1 MPLVKI
7 EARKGLSPELRRE
20 LLDAVHVALV
30 EAFKI
35 PDRDRHQRFVE
46 YAPEDFEIPGG
57 KGERFTIV
65 EIDAFAGRSLDAK
78 RALYQSIA
86 ARFES
91 LGIPALDVM
100 IVLREIPAENW
111 GLRGGRAACDLDL
124 GFDVK
129 V

>member
-7 EARKGLSPELRRE
+7 EARQGLGSDLKRQM
-20 LLDAVHVALV
+20 LDAVHGALL

-46 YAPEDFEIPGG
+46 YAPDDFEIPGG
-57 KGERFTIV
+57 KGERFAIV

-78 RALYQSIA
+78 RALYASIA
-86 ARFES
+86 ARFEA
-91 LGIPALDVM
+91 LGIPTNDVM
-100 IVLREIPAENW
+100 IVLREVPAENW
-111 GLRGGRAACDLDL
+111 GLRGGRAACDVDL
-124 GFDVK
+124 GFEVK

>member
-7 EARKGLSPELRRE
+7 EARKGLSPELRLK
-20 LLDAVHVALV
+20 LLDAVHRALV

-78 RALYQSIA
+78 RALYQTIA
-86 ARFES
+86 TSFEA
-91 LGIPALDVM
+91 LGVPAHDVM
-100 IVLREIPAENW
+100 IVLRETPAENW
-111 GLRGGRAACDLDL
+111 GLRGGRAACDVDL
-124 GFDVK
+124 GFEIK
-129 V
+129 I